1 MLNRNIY
8 IDYTQSKGHGHEP
21 DREDVANECE
31 NATETGKSDKYF
43 TRYDYHSIMGYG
55 SKCNEANLEGAEDIT
70 IPIRGA
76 PAGSTYDIIDIM
88 SRMEGLGKCDRNTFK
103 EMAESQTCGSRGPLP
118 FKYPF
123 LETRRCDMQFDCPYE
138 DIGAPSYKVDEGE
151 QCMDECM

>member
-1 MLNRNIY
+1 MY
-8 IDYTQSKGHGHEP
+8 GGQKCKG
-21 DREDVANECE
+21 
-31 NATETGKSDKYF
+31 S
-43 TRYDYHSIMGYG
+43 
-55 SKCNEANLEGAEDIT
+55 NLKGAEDIT
-70 IPIRGA
+70 IPIRSA

-138 DIGAPSYKVDEGE
+138 DLGAPSFKVDEGE